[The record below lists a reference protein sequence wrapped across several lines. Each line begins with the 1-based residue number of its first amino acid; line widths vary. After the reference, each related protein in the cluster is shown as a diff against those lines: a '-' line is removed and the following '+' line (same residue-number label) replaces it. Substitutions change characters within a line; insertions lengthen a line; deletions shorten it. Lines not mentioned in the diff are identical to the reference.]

1 MTRRRAHPN
10 PHKPHAGPYGSRG
23 GGGDLRGHPHP
34 RGHTHGAMGYAEA
47 GVPRANAESL
57 CLGRGRHLARP
68 PARSLTPCL
77 ACNSASLCFLSASS
91 SSSAM
96 ARLSHVAQAQ
106 RPSGVAQPQPPSGTL
121 GWNRFGRRLEPGAFD
136 CADASDAQ
144 ASKVECRV
152 GAAGPRPGCLAE
164 DRSCDGKRGRTSK
177 RALVGSQALNCALTR
192 PTLMIPR
199 TGNGAVL
206 QGVNSLVDALS
217 ALPQPPRAFA
227 EKMLCV

>member
-1 MTRRRAHPN
+1 M
-10 PHKPHAGPYGSRG
+10 
-23 GGGDLRGHPHP
+23 GH
-34 RGHTHGAMGYAEA
+34 AEA

-57 CLGRGRHLARP
+57 CLGRGRHPARP
-68 PARSLTPCL
+68 SARSLTPCL
-77 ACNSASLCFLSASS
+77 ACSSASLCFLSASS

-144 ASKVECRV
+144 ASRVESRA
-152 GAAGPRPGCLAE
+152 GAARPRPGCLAE

-199 TGNGAVL
+199 DWQWRSSARC
-206 QGVNSLVDALS
+206 VNSLIDALS
-217 ALPQPPRAFA
+217 ALPQSPGPLLRRC
-227 EKMLCV
+227 CVCECVNCGRTHTHTHTP

>member
-1 MTRRRAHPN
+1 MTSGDTPIPVGTHTLPWGTR
-10 PHKPHAGPYGSRG
+10 KPGS
-23 GGGDLRGHPHP
+23 HEQ
-34 RGHTHGAMGYAEA
+34 T
-47 GVPRANAESL
+47 PRACAWGEGVTSPA
-57 CLGRGRHLARP
+57 RPPARP